1 MAQEPAME
9 QGSSEAAAADAAPG
23 PRLVGTWQI
32 PLLMLSVVCFVAALL
47 FAVLKPPS
55 DDVGPEALA
64 RLAEAAL
71 ASGDYVKADALC
83 EQFLTEFPREVQA
96 GRIQEIQG
104 DANFALGA
112 ATFKQPQDFF
122 KKAAQAYGG
131 ANSLTAGGLPSPS
144 LLTKLGDTYRRLS
157 STDTSRRLSW
167 IDEAV
172 GWYDKALQSAPAD
185 PFLVHLAKIEAL
197 RDSRQDAY
205 LKAALQQIEL
215 VRQTMPDLPA
225 DRQTTLAL
233 HEAGILNA
241 QGNHVAAERRLRDL
255 LDHSPDQISS
265 ARFLIELADTQ
276 RRAGHYT
283 QALDTLQKVINE
295 PSPRSPDTEHL
306 RGQAFL
312 LTARTFSEMANL
324 DKALHWFQRTANEY
338 PEAEESLAARLGI
351 AETYLQL
358 GELGSASKAYASVAE
373 EIRKLPPGGNRWI
386 NIEAAKL
393 VLANQ
398 SERSEK
404 LGHYR
409 DALQFVMLEESIL
422 ANPDRNVRLNRAR
435 ILLKLAQDA
444 GQEAEKLVDQP
455 EAWKAKRLEA
465 ERAWREAGDDFLY
478 VAEQFDGTTQKEYP
492 DDLYQAAQCF
502 VAAGAY
508 GRAAEVHNR
517 FLKEVP
523 SDSRV
528 PQARLELARQY
539 EALRQWDRAIET
551 LQTLTSA
558 NRNTLAAFEGTYL
571 LGKIYFNQGPEFY
584 PKAETEFRSLVES
597 AQVDPKNR
605 WYRQSL
611 LELGRLLF
619 RRRDYDQA
627 IMRLSEYV
635 LRYPDGPDTL
645 SAKYLLASSVRHQ
658 GLAALARSREEV
670 RPHEKEALRKIHDEK
685 LRSAV
690 EEYRRLI
697 AQYEQMTEPPSGS
710 LDELRRQ
717 EYHNAMFEL
726 ADSLYE
732 LGLTEEARQAYNTIV
747 YRFESMPAVMQAYV
761 RLMAIYQ
768 GLGQKDQLLAVLE
781 RARWT
786 LEKIPAERFAEQTG
800 GPSKA
805 YWQDLLQKIRG

>member
-9 QGSSEAAAADAAPG
+9 QGSSEAAAADSAPG
-23 PRLVGTWQI
+23 PRLAGKWQI

-55 DDVGPEALA
+55 EEVGPEALA

-71 ASGDYVKADALC
+71 ASGDYVRADELC
-83 EQFLTEFPREVQA
+83 EQFLAEFPRELQI

-122 KKAAQAYGG
+122 NKAARAYRG
-131 ANSLTAGGLPSPS
+131 ASSMTPGELPSPS
-144 LLTKLGDTYRRLS
+144 ILAKLGDTYRRLS
-157 STDTSRRLSW
+157 K
-167 IDEAV
+167 IDEASE
-172 GWYDKALQSAPAD
+172 WYDKALQSDPAD
-185 PFLVHLAKIEAL
+185 PFLVHLAKIETL
-197 RDSRQDAY
+197 RDSRQDEY
-205 LKAALQQIEL
+205 LKEALRQIAL
-215 VRQTMPDLPA
+215 VRQTLKDLPA

-233 HEAGILNA
+233 HEAGVLNA

-255 LDHSPDQISS
+255 LERSPDQVSS

-276 RRAGHYT
+276 RRAGHHT

-295 PSPRSPDTEHL
+295 PAPRSTDTEYL

-324 DKALHWFQRTANEY
+324 DQALHWFQRTANEY
-338 PEAEESLAARLGI
+338 PEADESLAARLGI

-358 GELGSASKAYASVAE
+358 GELGSASKAYASVAD

-386 NIEAAKL
+386 NIDAAKL

-398 SERSEK
+398 SECSEK
-404 LGHYR
+404 SGNYR

-435 ILLKLAQDA
+435 ILLKLAQAA
-444 GQEAEKLVDQP
+444 GKEAEGLADQP
-455 EAWKAKRLEA
+455 EAWKVKRLEA
-465 ERAWREAGDDFLY
+465 ERSWREAGDDYLY
-478 VAEQFDGTTQKEYP
+478 VAEQFDGTTQKDYP
-492 DDLYQAAQCF
+492 DDIYQAAQCF
-502 VAAGAY
+502 VAAGAHA
-508 GRAAEVHNR
+508 RAVELLSR

-523 SDSRV
+523 SDGRV
-528 PQARLELARQY
+528 PQVRLELARQY
-539 EALRQWDRAIET
+539 EALRQWDKAIET
-551 LQTLTSA
+551 LQALKEV

-571 LGKIYFNQGPEFY
+571 LGKVYFDKGPEFY
-584 PKAETEFRSLVES
+584 KQAEDQFRLLVES
-597 AQVDPKNR
+597 AQVDPKNQ

-619 RRRDYDQA
+619 RRQEYDQA
-627 IMRLSEYV
+627 IMRLSEYI
-635 LRYPDGPDTL
+635 LRYPDGLDTL
-645 SAKYLLASSVRHQ
+645 SAKYLQASSVRHQ
-658 GLAALARSREEV
+658 GLAALAKSREEV
-670 RPHEKEALRKIHDEK
+670 RPHDKDALLKIHDEK

-697 AQYEQMTEPPSGS
+697 VLYEQLPGPP
-710 LDELRRQ
+710 DALRRQ
-717 EYHNAMFEL
+717 EYHNVMFEL
-726 ADSLYE
+726 ADSLFE
-732 LGLTEEARQAYNTIV
+732 LGLTEEARQAYNVIV
-747 YRFESMPAVMQAYV
+747 YRFENMPAVMQAYV
-761 RLMAIYQ
+761 QLMAIYQ

-805 YWQDLLQKIRG
+805 YWQDWLQKVRI